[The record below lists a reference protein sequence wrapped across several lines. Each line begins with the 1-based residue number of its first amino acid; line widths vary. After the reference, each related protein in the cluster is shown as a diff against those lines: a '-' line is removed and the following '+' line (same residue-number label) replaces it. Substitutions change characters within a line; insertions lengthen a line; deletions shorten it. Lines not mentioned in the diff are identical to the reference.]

1 MLKKPSSS
9 ISHTLREIMIEQP
22 PGSWVAVSLDQ
33 KSVVGVGPTPDQAK
47 LVGMAHGEL
56 DLILLRVPNRNVAAL
71 TEYEDALLKAHNLHI
86 GVYRRL
92 AVNLGVDPSYVSRVA
107 NGNREEPK
115 IRRALLNE
123 LHKIHRSVPLRKE
136 SKRRKHPQHQKRRP

>member
-9 ISHTLREIMIEQP
+9 ISHTLREIMIERP

-33 KSVVGVGPTPDQAK
+33 KSVVGLGSTPEHAR
-47 LVGMAHGEL
+47 LVAVAHGEPEV
-56 DLILLRVPNRNVAAL
+56 ILLRVPPNEMPEAMQMLSETA
-71 TEYEDALLKAHNLHI
+71 YDKALLKAHNLHI
-86 GVYRRL
+86 GVYRRV
-92 AVNLGVDPSYVSRVA
+92 AVSLGVDPSYVSRVA

-115 IRRALLNE
+115 IRRALLDE

-136 SKRRKHPQHQKRRP
+136 SK